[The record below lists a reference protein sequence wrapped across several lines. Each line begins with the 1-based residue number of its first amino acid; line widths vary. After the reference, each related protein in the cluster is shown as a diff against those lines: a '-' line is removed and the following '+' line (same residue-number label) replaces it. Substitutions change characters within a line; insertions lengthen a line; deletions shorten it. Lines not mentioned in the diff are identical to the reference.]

1 MSLRGF
7 VFSGK
12 TISRRIR
19 LLSGSGRFFTLK
31 IQTMSFY
38 EFCVM
43 NGKEVDLAPI
53 DVFKMHELT
62 LSEQT
67 GIFLKTRKALP

>member
-1 MSLRGF
+1 M
-7 VFSGK
+7 
-12 TISRRIR
+12 
-19 LLSGSGRFFTLK
+19 K